1 MIIEPP
7 KTVQDFEKVE
17 ASILELM
24 ANPYCDH
31 LMFDSL
37 SRRLENVRN
46 KIEELKP
53 TTIGNN
59 KKD

>member
-7 KTVQDFEKVE
+7 KTLQDFEEVRK
-17 ASILELM
+17 SILELM

-37 SRRLENVRN
+37 IRKRDKVDA
-46 KIEELKP
+46 KIEQIKNETK
-53 TTIGNN
+53 
-59 KKD
+59 

>member
-7 KTVQDFEKVE
+7 KTVEDFEKVLS
-17 ASILELM
+17 SIFELM

-37 SRRLENVRN
+37 IRRRN
-46 KIEELKP
+46 DTLKKIEELKAES
-53 TTIGNN
+53 
-59 KKD
+59 K

>member
-7 KTVQDFEKVE
+7 KTVEDFEKVLS
-17 ASILELM
+17 SIFELM

-37 SRRLENVRN
+37 ISKRDNALK
-46 KIEELKP
+46 KIEQLKAER
-53 TTIGNN
+53 
-59 KKD
+59 K

>member
-7 KTVQDFEKVE
+7 KTVEDFEKVLS
-17 ASILELM
+17 SIFELM

-37 SRRLENVRN
+37 IRKRDNTLK
-46 KIEELKP
+46 KIEELKAES
-53 TTIGNN
+53 
-59 KKD
+59 K

>member
-7 KTVQDFEKVE
+7 QTIEDFDKVLK
-17 ASILELM
+17 SILELM

-37 SRRLENVRN
+37 IRKKDKVEA
-46 KIEELKP
+46 KIEQLRTKQ
-53 TTIGNN
+53 T
-59 KKD
+59 K